1 MAKTGIPGVIVAFAP
16 PWTKGKKKARGYV
29 FKQYHFPGSKFQKKQ
44 QLKLTEAA
52 MGLYNQNLDR
62 ERFIAAITP
71 SLRGS
76 VGGPKATYAQIRQI
90 RHVKATGTASR
101 LRREIGEMPAVTA
114 T

>member
-1 MAKTGIPGVIVAFAP
+1 MAKTGIPGVIVAFVP

-29 FKQYHFPGSKFQKKQ
+29 FKQYHYPGSRFQKKQ

-62 ERFIAAITP
+62 ERFLAAVTP
-71 SLRGS
+71 MLRGS
-76 VGGPKATYAQIRQI
+76 VGGPKATYSQIRAI
-90 RHVKATGTASR
+90 RHAKAAGTASR
-101 LRREIGEMPAVTA
+101 LRREIGAAPAVPA